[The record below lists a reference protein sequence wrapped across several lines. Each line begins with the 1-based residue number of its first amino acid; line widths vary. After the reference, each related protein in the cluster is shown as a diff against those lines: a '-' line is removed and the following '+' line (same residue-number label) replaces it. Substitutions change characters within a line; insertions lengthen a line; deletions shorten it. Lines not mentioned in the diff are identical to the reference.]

1 MRILFATFGSLG
13 DLHPAIALGL
23 ELRARGHHVS
33 IVSSEYHR
41 ARIVAAGLA
50 FHSAR
55 PDLRPDDKALI
66 RATMDER
73 RGPEEVFKF
82 MLGYLPRTY
91 ADYARAVE
99 ADRPDLLITSEL
111 AYAGPILAEKIGLR
125 WASMTLSPISF
136 LSPYDETILPPVPWL
151 SQPACARSGR
161 LRSRPLSR
169 QTDRRPHGGADQRLQ
184 AGPRA
189 AEPVGNPLFDA
200 KHSPELG
207 LAMFSSLIG
216 EARPD
221 WPANT
226 VVTGYAF
233 YDGSEPELSPELAA
247 FLNDADGDPPIV
259 FTLGSAAVHDPGPFF
274 DESAKAAALLERR
287 AVLLVGPEPG
297 QMVGAGPDVAVFGY
311 APFSKL
317 FPRAAAV
324 VHQGGSGTT
333 GQVMRAG
340 RPMLIVPYAHDQPDN
355 ALRARKLG
363 IAATVRRNAYNAE
376 TAATALGPLLDD
388 PAGRGAGRRR
398 RRDRVARERRRG
410 RGRRD
415 RTHVRSL
422 NTPVASAFRRKNRS
436 HVPPEGGNYRGQG
449 RAGATPPRCVPSK
462 GPCETSCWPRHS
474 RHS

>member
-1 MRILFATFGSLG
+1 
-13 DLHPAIALGL
+13 
-23 ELRARGHHVS
+23 
-33 IVSSEYHR
+33 
-41 ARIVAAGLA
+41 
-50 FHSAR
+50 
-55 PDLRPDDKALI
+55 
-66 RATMDER
+66 
-73 RGPEEVFKF
+73 

-91 ADYARAVE
+91 ADYERAVE

-125 WASMTLSPISF
+125 WASMTLSPLSF
-136 LSPYDETILPPVPWL
+136 MSPYDETVLPPVPWL
-151 SQPACARSGR
+151 SRLHALGPGPYGAILSLVKRIAGR
-161 LRSRPLSR
+161 MAAPIN
-169 QTDRRPHGGADQRLQ
+169 DFRRGLGL
-184 AGPRA
+184 
-189 AEPVGNPLFDA
+189 EPVGNPLFDD

-207 LAMFSSLIG
+207 LAMFSRLIG
-216 EARPD
+216 EPRPD

-233 YDGSEPELSPELAA
+233 YDGSEPELSPELDA
-247 FLNDADGDPPIV
+247 FLNDTDGDPPIV

-363 IAATVRRNAYNAE
+363 ISATVRRNSYTAE
-376 TAATALGPLLDD
+376 AVATALEPLLDD
-388 PAGRGAGRRR
+388 PDVEARAAEVGAAVSRENGAAAAGDAI
-398 RRDRVARERRRG
+398 ERTFSG
-410 RGRRD
+410 
-415 RTHVRSL
+415 S
-422 NTPVASAFRRKNRS
+422 
-436 HVPPEGGNYRGQG
+436 
-449 RAGATPPRCVPSK
+449 
-462 GPCETSCWPRHS
+462 
-474 RHS
+474 

>member
-1 MRILFATFGSLG
+1 MRILFASFGSLG

-23 ELRARGHHVS
+23 ELRARGHHVA
-33 IVSSEYHR
+33 IVSSPYHR
-41 ARIVAAGLA
+41 ERIVTAGLG
-50 FHSAR
+50 FHPAR
-55 PDLRPDDKALI
+55 PDLRPDDQALI

-73 RGPEEVFKF
+73 RGPEEVFKY

-125 WASMTLSPISF
+125 WASMTLSPLSF
-136 LSPYDETILPPVPWL
+136 MSPYDETVLPPVRWL
-151 SQPACARSGR
+151 SRLHVLGPGVYGAVLSIVKRLAGR
-161 LRSRPLSR
+161 MAAPIN
-169 QTDRRPHGGADQRLQ
+169 DFRRGLGLEA
-184 AGPRA
+184 
-189 AEPVGNPLFDA
+189 VGNPLFEA
-200 KHSPELG
+200 KHSPDLG
-207 LAMFSSLIG
+207 LAMFSRLIG

-226 VVTGYAF
+226 IVTGYAF
-233 YDGSEPELSPELAA
+233 YDGADSELSPELAA
-247 FLNDADGDPPIV
+247 FLDDGDPPIV
-259 FTLGSAAVHDPGPFF
+259 FTLGSAAVFDPGPFF

-297 QMVGAGPDVAVFGY
+297 QVVGAGPDVAVFGY

-340 RPMLIVPYAHDQPDN
+340 RPMLVVPYAHDQPDN

-363 IAATVRRNAYNAE
+363 ISATVRRNAYNAE
-376 TAATALGPLLDD
+376 AAATALEPLLED
-388 PAGRGAGRRR
+388 PDVVERAAAVGAA
-398 RRDRVARERRRG
+398 VSRENG
-410 RGRRD
+410 AAAAAD
-415 RTHVRSL
+415 AIERTFAPGS
-422 NTPVASAFRRKNRS
+422 
-436 HVPPEGGNYRGQG
+436 
-449 RAGATPPRCVPSK
+449 
-462 GPCETSCWPRHS
+462 
-474 RHS
+474 